1 MKRGSHSWVHRSHDR
16 KPYLESIAA
25 FLNKEL
31 TQQLLFLSLWMSRS
45 SLVSSRSSTFHLV
58 TVLQV
63 RWKDFFTFTLSLSQ
77 VPQEFTGDLFYL
89 YMVFLLP
96 QLQFAGMLHN
106 ELCRCFQFMF
116 KGHVQD
122 AGGGHLHRSLPTDT
136 STSLLH
142 LGWGYCWAFW
152 MSYGLWVLVNIMT
165 DSCCFWK
172 CDRNSG
178 WMFFYAFSPE
188 IFSRL

>member
-77 VPQEFTGDLFYL
+77 VPQEFTGDLFCL
-89 YMVFLLP
+89 HRVFLLP
-96 QLQFAGMLHN
+96 QLQFAETQDECFSMLFRPKYSADYDMLLDTHLWKYVHGKHLACN
-106 ELCRCFQFMF
+106 FTLFRPLYARKETKVSLVYF
-116 KGHVQD
+116 K
-122 AGGGHLHRSLPTDT
+122 
-136 STSLLH
+136 
-142 LGWGYCWAFW
+142 Y
-152 MSYGLWVLVNIMT
+152 
-165 DSCCFWK
+165 
-172 CDRNSG
+172 
-178 WMFFYAFSPE
+178 
-188 IFSRL
+188 

>member
-77 VPQEFTGDLFYL
+77 KLRMNVFLCFFAQNIQQIMICFWTPTFGNI
-89 YMVFLLP
+89 YMVSI
-96 QLQFAGMLHN
+96 
-106 ELCRCFQFMF
+106 
-116 KGHVQD
+116 GH
-122 AGGGHLHRSLPTDT
+122 GISLFWGPSMQGKKQKCLWFISNTKDT
-136 STSLLH
+136 SWDISI
-142 LGWGYCWAFW
+142 
-152 MSYGLWVLVNIMT
+152 SQ
-165 DSCCFWK
+165 
-172 CDRNSG
+172 
-178 WMFFYAFSPE
+178 
-188 IFSRL
+188 